1 MRTYFAYIRVSTVK
15 QGEKGSSL
23 SEQKDAI
30 LRYAAKNSLEV
41 GEWFEE
47 QVTAAKRGRAE
58 FRRMLNR
65 LKKGNAHGLIMHKVD
80 RGARNLA
87 DWAELAALMDI
98 GVDVHFAHEAMDM
111 QSRGGRLSADIQAVV
126 AADYIRNLRDEVKK
140 GQRGRLKNGMY
151 PFGAMPGYV
160 SQGSG
165 KPKIPDPVQGPLIRE
180 AFEGY
185 ATGRYTLR
193 TLSIHM
199 KERGLRNS
207 VGNPL
212 GITCL
217 SKMLSTPFYC
227 GLIRVKGQTYI
238 GAHEPLISKM
248 LFDHVRTRAG
258 DRIYPR
264 TRKVN
269 GRDYAFRR
277 MIKCAA
283 CAHSLYAEVQ
293 KTRIYYRCHTKKCQG
308 TTISERDM
316 MDMVALELGFIHDS
330 PSLQKSLT
338 QQLEKSQTKQAQI
351 RQSERQSLEL
361 ILGKQE
367 TSLRRLTDLF
377 IEGSLDRD
385 VYESRKTDLHNERLR
400 LQSQI
405 KNLSDDSQ
413 SSAIRSQYLE
423 LLNRLRNIAQIEN
436 PTEKREMLGIA
447 ISNLSI
453 SQKTVD
459 IQWSNP
465 IRMLIDMGGS
475 LAVRSIGTN
484 LDDGC
489 DTSQSVTNHVILQ
502 YMKDYKDIDAVDN
515 IIRVFNP
522 DLTKED
528 RAARRNEVEAKLDEL
543 YLAIISDEKLAAWK
557 PFGKSENNETDCE
570 KGYPNLKNQK
580 VRAL

>member
-1 MRTYFAYIRVSTVK
+1 MRTYFAYIRVSTIK

-30 LRYAAKNSLEV
+30 LRYAAKNNISV
-41 GEWFEE
+41 SEWYEE

-111 QSRGGRLSADIQAVV
+111 QTRGGRLSADIQAVV

-140 GQRGRLKNGMY
+140 GQCGRLKNGMY
-151 PFGAMPGYV
+151 PFGVISGYI
-160 SQGSG
+160 SQGGG
-165 KPKIPDPVQGPLIRE
+165 KPKIPDPVQAPLIQE
-180 AFEGY
+180 AFECY

-193 TLSIHM
+193 TLSAHM

-207 VGNPL
+207 AGNPL

-217 SKMLSTPFYC
+217 SKMLAASFYC

-238 GAHEPLISKM
+238 GAHEPIISKI
-248 LFDHVRTRAG
+248 LFDRVRTQAG
-258 DRIYPR
+258 ERIYPR

-277 MIKCAA
+277 MIKCRD
-283 CAHSLYAEVQ
+283 CTHSLYAEVQ
-293 KTRIYYRCHTKKCQG
+293 KTRIYYRCHTKTCQG
-308 TTISERDM
+308 TTISEKDM
-316 MDMVALELGFIHDS
+316 MDMVAVELGLIHDS
-330 PSLQKSLT
+330 PTLIHSLNQRF
-338 QQLEKSQTKQAQI
+338 EKSQSGQSAI
-351 RQSERQSLEL
+351 RQKMRQSHEL
-361 ILGKQE
+361 TLAKQQ

-377 IEGSLDRD
+377 IEGSLERD
-385 VYESRKTDLHNERLR
+385 IYESRKTELHNERLR
-400 LQSQI
+400 LQSEV
-405 KNLSDDSQ
+405 KKLSDDSQ
-413 SSAIRSQYLE
+413 FSAMRSQYLE
-423 LLNRLRNIAQIEN
+423 LLNSLRNIAQIEN
-436 PTEKREMLGIA
+436 PTEKRETLGIA

-453 SQKTVD
+453 SQKTVY

-465 IRMLIDMGGS
+465 IRMLVDMGGS
-475 LAVRSIGTN
+475 LAVRSVGTNLDDGCYTSQSVTVRSVGTN

-489 DTSQSVTNHVILQ
+489 DTSQSVTVRRVDTDPEGEYEVLQ
-502 YMKDYKDIDAVDN
+502 PTLKQREAEFKKAI
-515 IIRVFNP
+515 
-522 DLTKED
+522 E
-528 RAARRNEVEAKLDEL
+528 ARGDEL
-543 YLAIISDEKLAAWK
+543 YLAIITDDKFISWANEQLADTDQTV
-557 PFGKSENNETDCE
+557 KS
-570 KGYPNLKNQK
+570 
-580 VRAL
+580 